1 MLGRKTSLKGQ
12 RVMRGRPCEKREKLG
27 ATLIK
32 SPTNK
37 PISSQIRT
45 EKKFFSKQK
54 DLKSPLAQTD
64 QLAFSMRAQRT

>member
-1 MLGRKTSLKGQ
+1 
-12 RVMRGRPCEKREKLG
+12 MRGRPCEKREKLRV
-27 ATLIK
+27 TLVK

-37 PISSQIRT
+37 PLSSQIRT